1 MARKAA
7 ESQGR
12 SSTRQTPRRNA
23 TPASH
28 APESIRFDAAIP
40 SRVTDDEAALLRHY
54 LGDIIDR
61 VLAEPE

>member
-12 SSTRQTPRRNA
+12 SSTRPTPRRNA
-23 TPASH
+23 TPVSH
-28 APESIRFDAAIP
+28 APESIRFDAVIP
-40 SRVTDDEAALLRHY
+40 SHVTHDEVALLRHY

-61 VLAEPE
+61 ILAEPE